1 MFRRLPNTLALGLK
15 WSLGR
20 RSYGL
25 VKTRLLPLLLVNFIG
40 TIGFSLVL
48 PFLVFLV
55 TDWGGNAF
63 VYGLAGATYS
73 SFQLVGAPILGR
85 WSDRYGRR
93 NILLLSQAGTLVSW
107 LVFLVAFALPR
118 VELLRFDS
126 AASGG
131 FVVTPTASCPFRG
144 AGAGWIDGWQ
154 CVGCQCLRGR
164 PHE

>member
-63 VYGLAGATYS
+63 VYGLNRTG
-73 SFQLVGAPILGR
+73 FLGDLIA
-85 WSDRYGRR
+85 WEDGVYGT
-93 NILLLSQAGTLVSW
+93 SKS
-107 LVFLVAFALPR
+107 VF
-118 VELLRFDS
+118 
-126 AASGG
+126 SGG
-131 FVVTPTASCPFRG
+131 A
-144 AGAGWIDGWQ
+144 
-154 CVGCQCLRGR
+154 
-164 PHE
+164 